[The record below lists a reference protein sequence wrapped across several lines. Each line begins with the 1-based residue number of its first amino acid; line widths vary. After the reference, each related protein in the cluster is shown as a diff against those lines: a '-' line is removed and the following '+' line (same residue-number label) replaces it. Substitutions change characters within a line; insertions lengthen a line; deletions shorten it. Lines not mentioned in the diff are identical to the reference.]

1 MLANGSAVTV
11 STTSHP
17 DLFWALRG
25 AGHNFGIVTSMEY
38 RVYDRTPE
46 NEKWSLEFL
55 IFQETELENVLQ
67 KLNAMM
73 EKFKDVVE
81 TCALVRDTSA
91 P

>member
-1 MLANGSAVTV
+1 
-11 STTSHP
+11 
-17 DLFWALRG
+17 
-25 AGHNFGIVTSMEY
+25 MEY

-81 TCALVRDTSA
+81 LAHLLEILRLPDVDSKVR
-91 P
+91 

>member
-1 MLANGSAVTV
+1 
-11 STTSHP
+11 
-17 DLFWALRG
+17 
-25 AGHNFGIVTSMEY
+25 MEY